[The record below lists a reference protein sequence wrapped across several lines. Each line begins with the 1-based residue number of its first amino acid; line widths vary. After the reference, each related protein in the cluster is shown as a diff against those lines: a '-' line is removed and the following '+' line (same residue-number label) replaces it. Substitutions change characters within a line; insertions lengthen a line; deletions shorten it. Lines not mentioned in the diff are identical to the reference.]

1 MQLLDRF
8 FIFRD
13 VKVVIEC
20 RHVHGTHGIG
30 HKTCRVRCGNKTEN
44 TNKSLSSYFHRISSN
59 NDSDSLV

>member
-30 HKTCRVRCGNKTEN
+30 HKTCRVRCGNKTE
-44 TNKSLSSYFHRISSN
+44 TQTKACLLTSIGYRATTIPIH
-59 NDSDSLV
+59 

>member
-30 HKTCRVRCGNKTEN
+30 HKTCSGNKQKTQ
-44 TNKSLSSYFHRISSN
+44 TKACLLTAIGYRVTTIPIH
-59 NDSDSLV
+59 